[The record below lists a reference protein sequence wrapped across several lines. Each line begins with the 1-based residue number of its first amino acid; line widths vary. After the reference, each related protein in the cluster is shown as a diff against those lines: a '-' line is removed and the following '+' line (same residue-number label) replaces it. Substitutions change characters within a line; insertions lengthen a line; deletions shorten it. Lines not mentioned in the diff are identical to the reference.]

1 MTKAQL
7 KEEIYDIIKES
18 TETEVD
24 FTEASYLA
32 ADLMLSSV
40 EVMMLLSDL
49 EDAFDLTIPANQLMD
64 AEKVGDLVDIV
75 TRLLSE

>member
-75 TRLLSE
+75 TILLSE